1 VPQARLGQLGQREQP
16 AIKDLL
22 ELLEQQESLVKQVRL
37 GLPVPLDRL
46 GLQDLRALQE
56 PPDRL
61 DLRDLRALQE
71 PPDRLDL
78 RDQQV

>member
-1 VPQARLGQLGQREQP
+1 MPQARLGQLGQREQP
-16 AIKDLL
+16 AIKVLL

-61 DLRDLRALQE
+61 DLRD
-71 PPDRLDL
+71 
-78 RDQQV
+78 QQV